1 MGHTVP
7 YGEFFVLDR
16 GKNRGIGGHTPEK
29 RAMEK
34 WYGKVEG
41 WPDGCFQRDGIGLF
55 RLKMSYKNS
64 ACQPIRKMVGYG
76 SNPCERALEKCSK
89 KV

>member
-1 MGHTVP
+1 MGHIVA
-7 YGEFFVLDR
+7 YGELFVLITSKPADR
-16 GKNRGIGGHTPEK
+16 GTYPREAG
-29 RAMEK
+29 
-34 WYGKVEG
+34 YGKVVR

-89 KV
+89 KVWKTR